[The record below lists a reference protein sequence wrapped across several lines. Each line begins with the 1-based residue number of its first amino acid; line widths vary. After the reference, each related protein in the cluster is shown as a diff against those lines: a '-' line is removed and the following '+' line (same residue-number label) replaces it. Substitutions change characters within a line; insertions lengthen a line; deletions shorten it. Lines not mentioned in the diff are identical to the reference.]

1 MLPTA
6 PMLTRHAVRLA
17 ARLALT
23 TVTALAGCSVFD
35 PGDDVCTLVGCQ
47 NGLRVEFSARPAGPF
62 RVEVSTPGATP
73 GGPTF
78 VLDCPDPTRCGAGAY
93 FPDFTP
99 THVTVRV
106 TTPAGVV
113 TRDFTPTYRTHTPNG
128 EDCEPTC
135 REATVRVQL

>member
-1 MLPTA
+1 MHI
-6 PMLTRHAVRLA
+6 RHAPILTLA
-17 ARLALT
+17 TAF
-23 TVTALAGCSVFD
+23 ALAGCSVFD
-35 PGDDVCTLVGCQ
+35 PGDDVCTLIGCQ
-47 NGLRVEFSARPAGPF
+47 SGLRVEFSTRPAGPF
-62 RVEVSTPGATP
+62 RVEVTAPGTTP

-78 VLDCPDPTRCGAGAY
+78 VFDCPDPARCGASAV

-113 TRDFTPTYRTHTPNG
+113 TRDFTPAYRSSSPNG

-135 REATVRVQL
+135 REATVRVEL